1 MTTSAESD
9 RRILYVEDDPGL
21 ARLLQ
26 KSLSRKGYVVD
37 LAADGESGLAQLE
50 RQAYALLL
58 IDYNMPDLSG
68 TDVLRRLA
76 EKDGF
81 PPTIMVTGNGDERV
95 AVEAMKLGATDY
107 VIKDA
112 ELNYLELL
120 PPILEQ
126 VLERQR
132 LIRERETMLATI
144 RENEERYR
152 KLVELSPDG
161 IAVSLGERIEFINP
175 AGALL
180 LGGGDIQSLVGTPI
194 IDIVHPEHRPVF
206 LQQLELITL
215 GRERVP
221 WVEGVFQFAQGQ
233 AVDVEYSGIPFT
245 FQGQWAV
252 LVIFRDI
259 SERKLAQ
266 RYLEHMAHNDALTGL
281 PNRTLFFDRLDQCLL
296 QARRYRQR
304 FALLYIDL
312 DGFKAVN
319 DRLGHREGDAL
330 LVKVAQAL
338 QKSVRADDAVGRF
351 GGDEFLVL
359 AAVRNPSGARAL
371 ALHMLEAIRQ
381 VSATVGGGVSA
392 SIGYAL
398 APADAQHPL
407 KLLQAADDAMYAAK
421 RLGKDRVQHGPAR
434 GELRSAATPPA

>member
-319 DRLGHREGDAL
+319 DGRGHDVGDRLLKEVAERLKAL
-330 LVKVAQAL
+330 
-338 QKSVRADDAVGRF
+338 VRSCDTIARL
-351 GGDEFLVL
+351 GGDEFTVILSRINEPPNAPMV
-359 AAVRNPSGARAL
+359 ADKIVAAL
-371 ALHMLEAIRQ
+371 AQPFDI
-381 VSATVGGGVSA
+381 GGEHCSIGA
-392 SIGYAL
+392 SIGVSLYPDHGDNAEAL
-398 APADAQHPL
+398 VKHADV
-407 KLLQAADDAMYAAK
+407 AMYAAK
-421 RLGKDRVQHGPAR
+421 KAGGSRVVNF
-434 GELRSAATPPA
+434 GESA